1 MTITRNDADTIRAE
15 ASPECAVC
23 ARPGRPLYEGLTD
36 YLAGTAG
43 QWRMLRCPDA
53 ACGLLWLDPKPL
65 AADLIKAYAT
75 YHTHGGSRTQDP
87 ARLWHS
93 AVNSACKQLSHLLE
107 LGSALGRQRR
117 ELRTMFIGSVSPGTL
132 LEVGCGSGRFLNRM
146 RGLGWAVEGV
156 EFDPVA
162 AARIEEKYG
171 IPVAVGSLPEL
182 RYAQDKYDVVAMSQV
197 IEHVHDPVALLK
209 ECRRVLRPG
218 GRLVLSTPNTLSVAH
233 RLYGRSWRGLEPPRH
248 LHIFSPAALEN
259 VARRCGLQVVKLVT
273 LSAESAGIYRASD
286 VIMET
291 QDGQRAA
298 AASASIVRSWLMRY
312 REYRETL
319 RDPHAG
325 QDIFLIA
332 TKQAAA
338 PPLSDLTAFPPRA

>member
-1 MTITRNDADTIRAE
+1 MTSARNDADTLRTE
-15 ASPECAVC
+15 ASPVCAVC
-23 ARPGRPLYEGLTD
+23 ARPGHPLYEGLTD

-65 AADLIKAYAT
+65 AADLIRAYAT
-75 YHTHGGSRTQDP
+75 YHTHGPARARDP

-107 LGSALGRQRR
+107 FGSALGRQRR
-117 ELRTMFIGSVSPGTL
+117 ELRTMFIGEGGAGKL

-146 RGLGWAVEGV
+146 RGRGWAVEGV

-162 AARIEEKYG
+162 AARIGKKFG
-171 IPVAVGSLPEL
+171 IQVEVGSLPEL
-182 RYAQDKYDVVAMSQV
+182 HHAQDEYDVVAMSQV
-197 IEHVHDPVALLK
+197 IEHVHDPLALLK

-218 GRLVLSTPNTLSVAH
+218 DRLVLSTPNALSVAH

-248 LHIFSPAALEN
+248 LHIFTPAALEN
-259 VARRCGLQVVKLVT
+259 AARRCGLQILKLVT
-273 LSAESAGIYRASD
+273 LSAQSAGIYRASD
-286 VIMET
+286 LIRET
-291 QDGQRAA
+291 QGGRRAG
-298 AASASIVRSWLMRY
+298 AASAGIVRSWLMRY

-319 RDPHAG
+319 SDPRAG
-325 QDIFLIA
+325 QDIFLV
-332 TKQAAA
+332 AAK
-338 PPLSDLTAFPPRA
+338 